1 MTIDVEIDVIFKII
15 LSRIVQR
22 TIKNILTMYMS
33 DISKAAFNQVLNGC
47 VRNLLNEK
55 YMSDN
60 PLLSDVMATIA
71 YIISN
76 KTIQDDTSK
85 YQMVWCNNITM
96 SLIFQFKLI

>member
-1 MTIDVEIDVIFKII
+1 
-15 LSRIVQR
+15 
-22 TIKNILTMYMS
+22 
-33 DISKAAFNQVLNGC
+33 
-47 VRNLLNEK
+47 
-55 YMSDN
+55 MSDN